1 MGDYLWTE
9 WSGKVSVRRRYSD
22 FVQELSFSTLLGHCL
37 LTFRFVL
44 RKEIPKSLK
53 PEFRSQF
60 YRLQFEEVPNV
71 SVLQFLHL

>member
-9 WSGKVSVRRRYSD
+9 CSGKVSLRRRYSV
-22 FVQELSFSTLLGHCL
+22 FVQELSFSTLLGRSL
-37 LTFRFVL
+37 LAFRFVL
-44 RKEIPKSLK
+44 RKEILKSLK

-60 YRLQFEEVPNV
+60 YCLQFEEVPNL